1 MCELTKIAVIYY
13 QLYVVPNVDVSRNCR
28 YMVNTHKTIYLD
40 KITLFLFFITT
51 KEKGGV
57 SHGSIQRFKLE
68 KSRRLGISL
77 SGTGKELEN
86 DHMHQDN
93 TVLTNVKIIR
103 IWFTIT

>member
-1 MCELTKIAVIYY
+1 MA
-13 QLYVVPNVDVSRNCR
+13 RFR
-28 YMVNTHKTIYLD
+28 
-40 KITLFLFFITT
+40 
-51 KEKGGV
+51 
-57 SHGSIQRFKLE
+57 GSNWK

-103 IWFTIT
+103 IWFTITWKTKITLLIWNDWKTIP

>member
-1 MCELTKIAVIYY
+1 MA
-13 QLYVVPNVDVSRNCR
+13 RFR
-28 YMVNTHKTIYLD
+28 
-40 KITLFLFFITT
+40 
-51 KEKGGV
+51 
-57 SHGSIQRFKLE
+57 GSNWK